1 MNAFGHWLQHKWTR
15 TSAWQFLLRPI
26 SWLFR
31 LLSGLRRVAFARHW
45 LQTTRLA
52 VPVIV
57 VGNITIGGSGKT
69 PLVIWLV
76 EQLCAAGYAPGVIS
90 RGYGGT
96 ERGPFEVGPLSDASE
111 VGDEPVLIAGRSE
124 VPLFI
129 GRDRVAAGEALLA
142 AHPNCD
148 VIISDDGLQHYRLQ
162 REIEIV
168 VVDEVVGFG
177 NGCLLPAG
185 PLREDIARLKS
196 VDAVVI
202 NRATTPVPLADS
214 MGMPVDALSMRLL
227 GQVFQNLKDPH
238 RHALAA
244 DLRESSIH
252 AVAGIGRPERFF
264 DHLRALRL
272 NIVEHA
278 FPDHHRFQA
287 HDLAF
292 DPNTMVLMTEKD
304 AVKCKAFAQENWWSL
319 AVTAELDDRLMPQI
333 LKKLRPT
340 YGPQTA

>member
-1 MNAFGHWLQHKWTR
+1 MNVFGRRLQQEWTR
-15 TSAWQFLLRPI
+15 RSAWQLLLRPI

-31 LLSGLRRVAFARHW
+31 LLSGIRWLAYARGW
-45 LQTTRLA
+45 LTSKTFA

-57 VGNITIGGSGKT
+57 VGNITVGGSGKT

-76 EQLCAAGYAPGVIS
+76 EQLRAAGYAPGVVS

-96 ERGPFEVGPLSDASE
+96 ERGPFEVGPLSDANE
-111 VGDEPVLIAGRSE
+111 VGDEPVLIAGRTD

-129 GRDRVAAGEALLA
+129 GRDRVAAVEALLA
-142 AHPNCD
+142 THPNCD

-162 REIEIV
+162 RDIEIV
-168 VVDEVVGFG
+168 VIDEVVGFG

-185 PLREDIARLKS
+185 PLREDVARLKS
-196 VDAVVI
+196 VDAIVV
-202 NRATTPVPLADS
+202 NRATTPVPRADS
-214 MGMPVDALSMRLL
+214 KVLPVGALSMRLL
-227 GQVFQNLKDPH
+227 GQVFQNLRDPS

-244 DLRESSIH
+244 DLRESTIH

-287 HDLAF
+287 SDLAF
-292 DPNTMVLMTEKD
+292 DPNAIVLMTEKD
-304 AVKCKAFAQENWWSL
+304 AVKCKAFAQDNWWSL
-319 AVTAELDDRLMPQI
+319 AVTAELDDRFMPQL